1 MITKIF
7 TIKWINKVL
16 KNHDNI
22 NWQTIDNILSNNQYL
37 DNYLPSVY
45 NKIKG
50 DLFEIITKYM
60 LLQEYKICYLYQE
73 IPNQLKQL
81 LNLPNQDRGID
92 LICSNDNINFI
103 GIQCKWRTNINQ
115 SIKKCL
121 VTEFLHE
128 INNSKLK
135 YGIMVTNVKR
145 ITPTFNK
152 IQNLKWILN
161 NTLNQKINKDTLNNI
176 LNSLST
182 IIKPPIKEI
191 KNIELRSYQQE
202 AVNNL
207 LTNQDKNKKCIMAC
221 GTGKT
226 IVMLEYIN
234 KKGLNNKKILFL
246 FPSLHLINQIY
257 KNFINKFNNKNILC
271 ICSQMDK
278 LTLTQNEANE
288 ERAEELLN
296 NFLALDTEKKFT
308 TDINIIKERLKQNE
322 IIVFCT
328 YQSSELLKDQIFDIG
343 IYDEAHKTVNNK
355 SFGFTLN
362 DTNCKIK
369 ERIYFTATPKYFKG
383 PEDKCIS
390 MNNVQVYGNEAY
402 NYTFKKAIEEKYILD
417 FKIIGYVVN
426 KDIADIIEE
435 KYIKKDDINVPRD
448 VIVSAIMLAEHIKKN
463 DNCKKILTYHNT
475 VNNALEYK
483 KILDYVLNIYK
494 INASIFTM
502 SGNTNITHREEIIN
516 EFSKAKIGIICS
528 ARVLNEGIDIPCV
541 DTVLFVET
549 RKSTIDVTQCVGRAM
564 RLYPGN
570 EYCNI
575 IIPIHYDKLLEEH
588 NFSSIINILT
598 AMKEIDDKIIEYFVG
613 RKEGNNIVVKNMEY
627 CEVIEDKLPV
637 NYDVD
642 DVIGKMGVKILD
654 NRLLSW
660 DMRKELLFE
669 YVNIN
674 NKIPTPKII
683 YKNCNIG
690 SWIHD
695 QKKHINDNQN
705 IRYKILSEN
714 DLIKQNLDK
723 YLQYYELNKDKQK
736 LSFDESLKL
745 LLEYVEE
752 NNILPK
758 NNTIYKGKNISNWL
772 NQQKYLIQ
780 NKDDYIYKKLSV
792 NLLIKQNID
801 IYLKN
806 CETIKKKIPF
816 NEMAK
821 ILFEYCEKTGKI
833 PSVRTQYNNINIGA
847 WLNAK
852 KHKLNKST
860 DKTYIT
866 LSKNELIKK
875 NLDEYLI
882 KKKNINKEDKKTFD
896 DSLKILFD
904 YCDENGIVPIRDTIY
919 KNYNIGSWFRS
930 QKSYL
935 NSNED
940 KKYIKLSMN
949 KLVKDNIDKYIE
961 NKQENKEKHFVS
973 FEESLQLLFEYCDIN
988 NITPKQN
995 VIYKNIP
1002 IGKWYQYNKHLVKN
1016 KKNNEIYMKLS
1027 SNKLIKENLDIFLN
1041 KEKSYEDKISF
1052 KKYLNLVFEYCDIHN
1067 KIPEKNTI
1075 YKNKTIGLWLYNKR
1089 NNINNEDIM
1098 YIKLSKNKLIKQYLD
1113 EYLKL
1118 NIKKNNKSRNNF
1130 NESLKLLFEY
1140 CDINK
1145 KVPSWK
1151 TIYKDY
1157 GIGPWYLQHKIK
1169 IKNNQDKI
1177 YKVMSENIIVKQNL
1191 DEFLI
1196 TRELNKDKI
1205 KLSFDES
1212 LKLFFEYINENN
1224 LVPTNK
1230 TIYKGKDIVNWF
1242 RHQKE
1247 KINDDKHE
1255 IYIKLS
1261 VNELVKQHLDMY
1273 LKNKKKL

>member
-73 IPNQLKQL
+73 IPNQLKQT

-161 NTLNQKINKDTLNNI
+161 NTLNQKINKDALNNI
-176 LNSLST
+176 LNSLLT
-182 IIKPPIKEI
+182 LIKPPIKEI

-202 AVNNL
+202 AINALINN
-207 LTNQDKNKKCIMAC
+207 NDPNKKCIMAC

-257 KNFINKFNNKNILC
+257 KNFMNKFRTKNILC

-328 YQSSELLKDQIFDIG
+328 YQSSELLKDQEFDIG

-494 INASIFTM
+494 IDASIFTM

-516 EFSKAKIGIICS
+516 EFSQANIGIICS
-528 ARVLNEGIDIPCV
+528 ARVLNEGIDIQCI
-541 DTVLFVET
+541 DSIMFVET
-549 RKSTIDVTQCVGRAM
+549 RKSTIDVTQCIGRAM
-564 RLYPGN
+564 RLYLGN

-613 RKEGNNIVVKNMEY
+613 RKEGNKIAVKNMEY
-627 CEVIEDKLPV
+627 CEVIKDELQVKY
-637 NYDVD
+637 NVD
-642 DVIGKMGVKILD
+642 NVIGKMECRMMDSVNLG
-654 NRLLSW
+654 W
-660 DMRKELLFE
+660 DIKKKYLFE
-669 YVNIN
+669 YVDIY
-674 NKIPTPKII
+674 KTLPKPKII
-683 YKNCNIG
+683 YKNIKLYVWYHSQLSNI
-690 SWIHD
+690 D
-695 QKKHINDNQN
+695 NDKHI
-705 IRYKILSEN
+705 
-714 DLIKQNLDK
+714 
-723 YLQYYELNKDKQK
+723 
-736 LSFDESLKL
+736 
-745 LLEYVEE
+745 
-752 NNILPK
+752 
-758 NNTIYKGKNISNWL
+758 IYT
-772 NQQKYLIQ
+772 
-780 NKDDYIYKKLSV
+780 
-792 NLLIKQNID
+792 
-801 IYLKN
+801 
-806 CETIKKKIPF
+806 E
-816 NEMAK
+816 
-821 ILFEYCEKTGKI
+821 
-833 PSVRTQYNNINIGA
+833 
-847 WLNAK
+847 
-852 KHKLNKST
+852 
-860 DKTYIT
+860 
-866 LSKNELIKK
+866 LSKNELIKNSIDNYLNNKKNKLSFDDKLKLVDEFCKNENKIPSRNIIYKDIKIGKWLSKRRHKINSQDDELYK
-875 NLDEYLI
+875 NLCINELI
-882 KKKNINKEDKKTFD
+882 KKDLDKFLIIHNVNLSKKILKKKLTFD
-896 DSLKILFD
+896 ECVNLLIKF
-904 YCDENGIVPIRDTIY
+904 CEEFNKVPQTDTIY
-919 KNYNIGSWFRS
+919 
-930 QKSYL
+930 
-935 NSNED
+935 ED
-940 KKYIKLSMN
+940 FKL
-949 KLVKDNIDKYIE
+949 
-961 NKQENKEKHFVS
+961 
-973 FEESLQLLFEYCDIN
+973 
-988 NITPKQN
+988 
-995 VIYKNIP
+995 
-1002 IGKWYQYNKHLVKN
+1002 GKWYLGN
-1016 KKNNEIYMKLS
+1016 
-1027 SNKLIKENLDIFLN
+1027 
-1041 KEKSYEDKISF
+1041 
-1052 KKYLNLVFEYCDIHN
+1052 
-1067 KIPEKNTI
+1067 
-1075 YKNKTIGLWLYNKR
+1075 
-1089 NNINNEDIM
+1089 
-1098 YIKLSKNKLIKQYLD
+1098 KNKLIKNSDIYNN
-1113 EYLKL
+1113 KL
-1118 NIKKNNKSRNNF
+1118 SKNMHIKNNLEKYEKYKDTNKNNK
-1130 NESLKLLFEY
+1130 
-1140 CDINK
+1140 
-1145 KVPSWK
+1145 
-1151 TIYKDY
+1151 
-1157 GIGPWYLQHKIK
+1157 
-1169 IKNNQDKI
+1169 
-1177 YKVMSENIIVKQNL
+1177 
-1191 DEFLI
+1191 
-1196 TRELNKDKI
+1196 

-1212 LKLFFEYINENN
+1212 FDNLIKYCEQTNALPIARSKLYNWYIIQRVKAVNDPKYYNKLTKNNIIKNDLDKYISNHGNKKPNKKPPKKFEESLSIFLDYVN
-1224 LVPTNK
+1224 TYNK
-1230 TIYKGKDIVNWF
+1230 IPIRSTMHQNYNIYDWF
-1242 RHQKE
+1242 HGMKRQ
-1247 KINDDKHE
+1247 ITSSTDDL
-1255 IYIKLS
+1255 YIKLCI
-1261 VNELVKQHLDMY
+1261 NELVKINIDKCLN
-1273 LKNKKKL
+1273 NKKKVNN